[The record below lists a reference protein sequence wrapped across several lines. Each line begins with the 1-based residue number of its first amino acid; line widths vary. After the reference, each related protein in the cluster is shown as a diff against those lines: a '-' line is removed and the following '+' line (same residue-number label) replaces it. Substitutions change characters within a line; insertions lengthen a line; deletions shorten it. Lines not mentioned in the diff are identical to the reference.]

1 MRHTLISVLL
11 CALMITAITPAVA
24 ASYKWVDENGQTVY
38 SQTPPPAGT
47 QGVERVKAAP
57 RAPSNSGTAGT
68 AAQKT
73 KDDAAAF
80 NERQSDKKTQQQ
92 DKKKMQEADA
102 QRKEHCDGMR
112 ADIETLVNKPIVR
125 RSSEDGSE
133 SKVLTAEE
141 READVK
147 ILRERVKKECQ

>member
-1 MRHTLISVLL
+1 MRYPLISVLL
-11 CALMITAITPAVA
+11 CALLSVTTSAVA
-24 ASYKWVDENGQTVY
+24 ATYKWVDENGQTIY

-57 RAPSNSGTAGT
+57 RAPSNSGTD
-68 AAQKT
+68 AQKT

-80 NERQSDKKTQQQ
+80 NERQSAKKTQQQ

-125 RSSEDGSE
+125 RTSEDGGE
-133 SKVLTAEE
+133 SRVLTTEE

-147 ILRERVKKECQ
+147 VLRERLEKECK